1 MDLPVNIYDP
11 VSLRTSR
18 AGCRA
23 CSAPARLPQASI
35 VETGGP
41 GRSPRLLWE
50 QAEGTTIASLGHLDP
65 AGCGNSHTAPRQPA
79 IASDSEGW
87 RACDIHGEARQA
99 TRGGPKD
106 GWRSRAQCPR
116 KLFLFF
122 KIPRKK
128 FFNFRQLARNF
139 WPTREVARRICR
151 QERRPQRS
159 LGPAVLLLS
168 SNDQVFLAKCSE
180 LCRRA
185 HPLGPLST
193 NLLPAAP

>member
-99 TRGGPKD
+99 TRGGQKTVGDP
-106 GWRSRAQCPR
+106 AHNALANYFC
-116 KLFLFF
+116 FL
-122 KIPRKK
+122 KS
-128 FFNFRQLARNF
+128 LARNF
-139 WPTREVARRICR
+139 SILDSS
-151 QERRPQRS
+151 QEIF
-159 LGPAVLLLS
+159 GP
-168 SNDQVFLAKCSE
+168 LAKW
-180 LCRRA
+180 RA
-185 HPLGPLST
+185 EYADKSGGRKDR
-193 NLLPAAP
+193 

>member
-1 MDLPVNIYDP
+1 MLHRVPSSSHAIAGLPPCLSDGLTGYIYDP

-99 TRGGPKD
+99 TRGG
-106 GWRSRAQCPR
+106 Q
-116 KLFLFF
+116 
-122 KIPRKK
+122 
-128 FFNFRQLARNF
+128 
-139 WPTREVARRICR
+139 
-151 QERRPQRS
+151 
-159 LGPAVLLLS
+159 
-168 SNDQVFLAKCSE
+168 
-180 LCRRA
+180 
-185 HPLGPLST
+185 
-193 NLLPAAP
+193 